1 MITTRATP
9 TPIPALAPF
18 VRPPCEAIPV
28 AVVVGIDG
36 LELPED
42 VVGIDGLEL
51 PEDGAEVL
59 ETAAAPVS

>member
-9 TPIPALAPF
+9 SPIPALAPF
-18 VRPPCEAIPV
+18 VRPSCEVIPV
-28 AVVVGIDG
+28 AVVVG
-36 LELPED
+36 L
-42 VVGIDGLEL
+42 DGLEL